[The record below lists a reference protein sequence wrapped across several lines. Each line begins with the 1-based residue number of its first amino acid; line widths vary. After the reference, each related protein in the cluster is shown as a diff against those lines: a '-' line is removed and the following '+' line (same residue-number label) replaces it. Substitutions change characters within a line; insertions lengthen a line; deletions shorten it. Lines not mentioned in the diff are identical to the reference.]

1 MTKDQILD
9 KVREIR
15 NRIFLRDDQRK
26 NTKSL
31 YNDFAPIDNLS
42 NEEES
47 IKALHWALNNTR
59 IKNIALTGPY
69 GAGKSSVIESYLKIY
84 KKCKA
89 ISISLA
95 SFDGHTW
102 DEISKQLEK
111 GNYDEAKTVSK
122 ELEDELEKGI
132 LKQLFY
138 KVDAGKIPLSRYRKL
153 HHVKFWKYVV
163 GALIALAVI
172 CATAYLIMPEKVAEI
187 IAQYFARMD
196 SLLNAILVLG
206 AFWIFVCG
214 IGYGIKFVTSK
225 FTIKEISVGDASIQ
239 GEEVNADSVLNKNID
254 EMLYFFERNKYNV
267 VFIEDLDRF
276 NSTSI
281 FIKLREINTILNS
294 YEVLKKRIVFVYAVK
309 DDLFLKD
316 TERTKFFDF
325 IIPVIPVINST
336 NSGEIMR
343 NMLGIGDKKDIYR
356 EYPENNI
363 SQEFV
368 TLVSPYIGDMRIL
381 ISIINEFWIY
391 KRSLID
397 SQKEG
402 LTDECMLALMIYK
415 NLYPGDFAL
424 LEAEKGNIKDAF
436 EYKKEAIKAV
446 QESLEFKK
454 KQLERAQR
462 DILRSIKEL
471 KIVILSELTGNKGFV
486 REITVKNKT
495 YDYLQLLSGEF
506 SFEQIKQEHL
516 KVYYELYDERY
527 EKSKEINNI
536 AEQNEKFRDLFI
548 RYDAQ
553 CTLSDKNKEDILLEF
568 EKIDRDIMYLRANTL
583 QQLIADNPIDKVLP
597 EKVREND
604 LLVFM
609 LRHGYINE
617 SYADYI
623 NYFYPGSI
631 SKEELKFILSVRNFK
646 GLGDFSFPIKHCA
659 NVVAR
664 LYDYEFEQVETLNYD
679 LMDFLLRSRANE
691 IKLQSLIY
699 RLTDRSKSSLKFI
712 KEYIERDNNV
722 RQFVKVLCHTSNH
735 IWEDIDHDVQL
746 SSKAKDKYLKL
757 IIDAC
762 DIEDIVRNN
771 YKVDNS
777 EQGGIKDYFEKDR
790 NILFKM
796 SELSNKKLKD
806 VIYELDIRF
815 SNLNLA
821 NVNREIV
828 NYIIKGQYYVLN
840 HSMMAAIVNIINPKY
855 LDKLFLSNY
864 HCLRELGSE
873 DLLDYIYD
881 DFPTYI
887 EKIILGE
894 ESNTEELTDDVED
907 IIERLFDISQEL
919 CIKVI
924 EKEHLARWVRLSDC
938 LVTHEDKE
946 KKEIWNY
953 LLRNERTAISWDN
966 YLKYHHLFGLT
977 EDLFLYANNNMRD
990 LVENWNDEEPTDD
1003 VIKELMAEN
1012 LSDESFALIV
1022 KSYRV
1027 KEFTDACSKFDES
1040 KLEVMIKEHYFPFS
1054 INRYV
1059 ELGEISCTLS
1069 TKFAIANKEEFIKGL
1084 TECVL
1089 SVTDTSNLI
1098 KTNVFDEEE
1107 IILLLENTPLH
1118 DMNGELAILLR
1129 ELQFTLPKD
1138 YVNAAWDALNDS
1150 DKYELLYNQLE
1161 VYDLDEMANKFGEL
1175 GGDYNQFAQR
1185 SKHKYT
1191 LFANEYNEK
1200 LCQKLYQRGFISS
1213 CDIINEKVGF
1223 DPNTSKDIREKRITG
1238 YVRKR

>member
-381 ISIINEFWIY
+381 ISIINEF
-391 KRSLID
+391 
-397 SQKEG
+397 
-402 LTDECMLALMIYK
+402 
-415 NLYPGDFAL
+415 
-424 LEAEKGNIKDAF
+424 
-436 EYKKEAIKAV
+436 
-446 QESLEFKK
+446 
-454 KQLERAQR
+454 
-462 DILRSIKEL
+462 
-471 KIVILSELTGNKGFV
+471 
-486 REITVKNKT
+486 
-495 YDYLQLLSGEF
+495 
-506 SFEQIKQEHL
+506 
-516 KVYYELYDERY
+516 
-527 EKSKEINNI
+527 
-536 AEQNEKFRDLFI
+536 
-548 RYDAQ
+548 
-553 CTLSDKNKEDILLEF
+553 
-568 EKIDRDIMYLRANTL
+568 
-583 QQLIADNPIDKVLP
+583 
-597 EKVREND
+597 
-604 LLVFM
+604 
-609 LRHGYINE
+609 
-617 SYADYI
+617 
-623 NYFYPGSI
+623 
-631 SKEELKFILSVRNFK
+631 
-646 GLGDFSFPIKHCA
+646 
-659 NVVAR
+659 
-664 LYDYEFEQVETLNYD
+664 
-679 LMDFLLRSRANE
+679 
-691 IKLQSLIY
+691 
-699 RLTDRSKSSLKFI
+699 
-712 KEYIERDNNV
+712 
-722 RQFVKVLCHTSNH
+722 
-735 IWEDIDHDVQL
+735 
-746 SSKAKDKYLKL
+746 
-757 IIDAC
+757 
-762 DIEDIVRNN
+762 
-771 YKVDNS
+771 
-777 EQGGIKDYFEKDR
+777 
-790 NILFKM
+790 
-796 SELSNKKLKD
+796 
-806 VIYELDIRF
+806 
-815 SNLNLA
+815 
-821 NVNREIV
+821 
-828 NYIIKGQYYVLN
+828 
-840 HSMMAAIVNIINPKY
+840 
-855 LDKLFLSNY
+855 
-864 HCLRELGSE
+864 
-873 DLLDYIYD
+873 
-881 DFPTYI
+881 
-887 EKIILGE
+887 
-894 ESNTEELTDDVED
+894 
-907 IIERLFDISQEL
+907 
-919 CIKVI
+919 
-924 EKEHLARWVRLSDC
+924 
-938 LVTHEDKE
+938 
-946 KKEIWNY
+946 
-953 LLRNERTAISWDN
+953 
-966 YLKYHHLFGLT
+966 
-977 EDLFLYANNNMRD
+977 
-990 LVENWNDEEPTDD
+990 
-1003 VIKELMAEN
+1003 
-1012 LSDESFALIV
+1012 
-1022 KSYRV
+1022 
-1027 KEFTDACSKFDES
+1027 
-1040 KLEVMIKEHYFPFS
+1040 
-1054 INRYV
+1054 
-1059 ELGEISCTLS
+1059 
-1069 TKFAIANKEEFIKGL
+1069 
-1084 TECVL
+1084 
-1089 SVTDTSNLI
+1089 
-1098 KTNVFDEEE
+1098 
-1107 IILLLENTPLH
+1107 
-1118 DMNGELAILLR
+1118 
-1129 ELQFTLPKD
+1129 
-1138 YVNAAWDALNDS
+1138 
-1150 DKYELLYNQLE
+1150 
-1161 VYDLDEMANKFGEL
+1161 
-1175 GGDYNQFAQR
+1175 
-1185 SKHKYT
+1185 
-1191 LFANEYNEK
+1191 
-1200 LCQKLYQRGFISS
+1200 
-1213 CDIINEKVGF
+1213 
-1223 DPNTSKDIREKRITG
+1223 
-1238 YVRKR
+1238 